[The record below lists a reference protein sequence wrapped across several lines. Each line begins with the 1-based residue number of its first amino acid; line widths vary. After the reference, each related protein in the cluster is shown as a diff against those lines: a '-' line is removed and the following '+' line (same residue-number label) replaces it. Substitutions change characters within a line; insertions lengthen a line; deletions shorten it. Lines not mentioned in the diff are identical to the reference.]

1 MLTYALK
8 WLIVVAL
15 SVVAGGAAA
24 QETVHF
30 SSLDGSTNLTA
41 LLYRPLNT
49 PGADA
54 PHPALVL
61 LHGCAGLINKLG
73 HITPVYRAWTRTL
86 LAKNYVVLVVDSATS
101 RSFGQTC
108 SPGPDRNTMWRD
120 RPRDAYAALQY
131 LQAQP
136 FVQGDHVGVMGW
148 SQGGG
153 VVLLGISDKS
163 TSRPAGLAQDFRA
176 AVSFYPGSCDDTA
189 QSKPFTA
196 VEPGSWA
203 TTVPLLVLMGEADT
217 WTPFKPCQA
226 FIEAA
231 KTHGSPVEIKGY
243 PSAVHAFDA
252 PDLERRELPAYR
264 SADGPMPVIGTD
276 DEARADAVLRVLRF
290 LKTRLD

>member
-1 MLTYALK
+1 MLSGALK
-8 WLIVVAL
+8 WLIIIAL
-15 SVVAGGAAA
+15 SVVADWAAA
-24 QETVHF
+24 QEIVHF
-30 SSLDGSTNLTA
+30 NSLDGSTNLTA
-41 LLYRPLNT
+41 LLYRPLDQ
-49 PGADA
+49 PDADA

-61 LHGCAGLINKLG
+61 LHGCSGLINKLG

-86 LAKNYVVLVVDSATS
+86 LARNYVVLMVDSAGS

-108 SPGPDRNTMWRD
+108 SQGPDRNTMWRD

-136 FVQGDHVGVMGW
+136 FVRGNHVGVMGW

-153 VVLLGISDKS
+153 VVLLSISDKS
-163 TSRPAGLAQDFRA
+163 TSRPAGLALDFRA
-176 AVSFYPGSCDDTA
+176 AVSFYPGACNDTA

-196 VEPGSWA
+196 VEPGGWA
-203 TTVPLLVLMGEADT
+203 TAVPLLVLMGEADT

-226 FIEAA
+226 LIEAA
-231 KTHGSPVEIKGY
+231 KAHGSPVEIKGY

-252 PDLERRELPAYR
+252 PDLDRRELPAYR
-264 SADGPMPVIGTD
+264 SGDGPMPVIGTD
-276 DEARADAVLRVLRF
+276 DEARADAMLRVLEF